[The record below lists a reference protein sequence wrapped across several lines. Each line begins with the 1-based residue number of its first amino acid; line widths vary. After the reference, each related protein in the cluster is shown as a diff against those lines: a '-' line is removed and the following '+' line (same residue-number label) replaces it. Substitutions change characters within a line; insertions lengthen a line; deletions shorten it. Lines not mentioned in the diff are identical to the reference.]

1 MSRSTESK
9 CGMTGVCVCCT
20 PSGLLSYRWSCVPK
34 SMYIRS
40 GAGSMISLFRGN
52 HPALLWPDGVE

>member
-52 HPALLWPDGVE
+52 HSALL